1 MAHAVVHFEIGG
13 PDDELLAEF
22 YAGLLGWGMR
32 PIPGIGY
39 TLVDTYGGEGING
52 GVERRRDGSSE
63 VTFYIQADDLQAVLD
78 KVNLLGGKTDTPIT
92 ELPGMATFAK
102 FEDLDGLIIG
112 LVLGPEDPG
121 QATAGQPAT
130 GGQPETGEA
139 AVAGPSAGTGAPV
152 DWFEVQGA
160 DPDRSQRFY
169 AEIFGWQAA
178 DAGPADAAQAGSGQN
193 GSGQNTRSQNG
204 SGPAYRMIDTR
215 SARGIR
221 GGIGAAR
228 QGPWATVYAR
238 VPDVAAA
245 LARAVELG
253 GTREY
258 GPDAVDDHMQTG
270 AVRDPAGNV
279 FGVYSH
285 VPH

>member
-1 MAHAVVHFEIGG
+1 MAHAVVHFEVGG
-13 PDDELLAEF
+13 PDDQRLAEF

-32 PIPGIGY
+32 PMPEVGY
-39 TLVDTYGGEGING
+39 TLVDTYGGAGING
-52 GVERRRDGSSE
+52 GVEKRDDGTSE

-92 ELPGMATFAK
+92 ELPGMATYAK

-112 LVLGPEDPG
+112 LVLGPADPG
-121 QATAGQPAT
+121 RADGGPSGAGPAAAGLPGT
-130 GGQPETGEA
+130 GVGEPA
-139 AVAGPSAGTGAPV
+139 PPGPSAGTGAPV

-178 DAGPADAAQAGSGQN
+178 DSDGDSGQVN
-193 GSGQNTRSQNG
+193 
-204 SGPAYRMIDTR
+204 PAPEYRMIDTC
-215 SARGIR
+215 SDRGIR
-221 GGIGAAR
+221 GGIGPGR

-238 VPDVAAA
+238 VPDVEAA

-258 GPDAVDDHMQTG
+258 GPVAVDDHMQTG

-285 VPH
+285 APH